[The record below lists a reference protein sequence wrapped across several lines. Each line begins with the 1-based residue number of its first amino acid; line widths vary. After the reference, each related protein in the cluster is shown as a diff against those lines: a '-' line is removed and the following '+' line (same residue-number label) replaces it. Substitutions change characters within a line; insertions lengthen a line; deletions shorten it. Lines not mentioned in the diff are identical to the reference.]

1 MIKRIC
7 YALVLVY
14 IAATAH
20 ASDMDL
26 AMPRPDVAD
35 PANIELM
42 LNDAPVPDVALPDPE
57 PQTLTFCALSQNCTW
72 TGNNAWTGNDTESSL
87 NNIISV
93 DGVTYPFTNAGV
105 NSAIAAACTQSFN
118 QGGEVDLPPTT
129 INVTNLASQLLL
141 SPCPIHLKGV
151 GGEATI
157 LSVAGGIS
165 SAIPIFRLKTT
176 VSNLAYDLEN
186 IEFACLSSPTAGD
199 VMLFDN
205 GGGAGLGP
213 SQVYIHHVIVDTGCF
228 GGYDVNETTGG
239 SFAGFVYH
247 AEDNYFESGGLNS
260 NLSLVDSQ
268 LWEHNLIRSTST
280 TNPCFNHTSLVGSAT
295 QTLIHNNLQCNYAG
309 AIVHQANQIKMVLN
323 QFEVTASCG
332 DGSVIDF
339 KGDVGAIDASEVL
352 SNNINAHTFCTNN
365 INFGANSTNWHVL
378 GNKITMNPTAGCG
391 INIVAGSTGGTIGPN
406 TWGGGGTSTAV
417 CGDTAAARV
426 QIYANSGP
434 GEPSARAIAPSD
446 TDNAIDAR
454 ANSGTQSAPLVR
466 IENNAATELSYI
478 DNVGNFV
485 AANGTQ
491 AGCTNTGLGFLG
503 SVNSGFNWFVA
514 STLIQGCVSNTS
526 VFALNTAAL
535 TLGSAKGFMWASTTN
550 PISAG
555 PDTGLARLSAGVVSA
570 DTSSTGNGLGSFSA
584 SGYLPHSAG
593 GTDLGT
599 TALPFGNLW
608 LGTAATNNFKVAP
621 AATTGARTWS
631 IPDWGA
637 NAATTQNQPF
647 IIALTSQY
655 TNSTTTFSNVAGG
668 NTVQFPVAANQ
679 NYTATC
685 HLYYQSVALGGLN
698 IEFTGPASPTAVAY
712 GLADPT
718 ALGTTDNSVAT
729 AFGTSLGNVIVTA
742 ATNFDAIVSFSLI
755 NGANA
760 GTVNLLAKASTAV
773 QLQIQA
779 GSFCLVQ

>member
-1 MIKRIC
+1 MYRVQSVIIT
-7 YALVLVY
+7 LFLLFLGS
-14 IAATAH
+14 IP
-20 ASDMDL
+20 ASAQLDNFGVNG
-26 AMPRPDVAD
+26 ASQ
-35 PANIELM
+35 
-42 LNDAPVPDVALPDPE
+42 LPPFTS
-57 PQTLTFCALSQNCTW
+57 PSINGTIF
-72 TGNNAWTGNDTESSL
+72 
-87 NNIISV
+87 V

-105 NSAIAAACTQSFN
+105 NSAIATACAQSFN

-213 SQVYIHHVIVDTGCF
+213 SQVYLHHVIVDTGCF

-268 LWEHNLIRSTST
+268 LWEHNLIRSTSM

-295 QTLIHNNLQCNYAG
+295 QTLIHSNLQCNYAG
-309 AIVHQANQIKMVLN
+309 AIVHQANQLKLVLN

-339 KGDVGAIDASEVL
+339 KGDVGAIDASELL

-417 CGDTAAARV
+417 CGDTAAARI

-434 GEPSARAIAPSD
+434 GEPSTRAIAPSD
-446 TDNAIDAR
+446 TDNAIVAR
-454 ANSGTQSAPLVR
+454 ANSGSQSAALLR
-466 IENNAATELSYI
+466 LENNAATQLSYI

-526 VFALNTAAL
+526 MFALNTAAL

-608 LGTAATNNFKVAP
+608 LGTAATNNFKFAP
-621 AATTGARTWS
+621 AATSAQRVVTLNDPGAAVNLPFTNNSDTTTTHVLHATATGNVFTSSAIAAGDLPTPVDQSVQFCGTTSACGHTVENNPKVVFGSAALVSGTPSTVTISGISPAFTATADYICTVTGQTGA
-631 IPDWGA
+631 
-637 NAATTQNQPF
+637 TTD
-647 IIALTSQY
+647 L
-655 TNSTTTFSNVAGG
+655 
-668 NTVQFPVAANQ
+668 
-679 NYTATC
+679 
-685 HLYYQSVALGGLN
+685 LSVAN
-698 IEFTGPASPTAVAY
+698 VSSSSFTITGP
-712 GLADPT
+712 
-718 ALGTTDNSVAT
+718 TTDTRV
-729 AFGTSLGNVIVTA
+729 
-742 ATNFDAIVSFSLI
+742 
-755 NGANA
+755 
-760 GTVNLLAKASTAV
+760 VNYICV
-773 QLQIQA
+773 
-779 GSFCLVQ
+779 GF